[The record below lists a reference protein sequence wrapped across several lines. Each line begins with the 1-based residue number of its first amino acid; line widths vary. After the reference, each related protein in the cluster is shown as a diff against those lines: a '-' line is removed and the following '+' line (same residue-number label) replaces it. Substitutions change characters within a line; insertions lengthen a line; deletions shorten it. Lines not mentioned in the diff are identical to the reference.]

1 MRGEVVMREFFCS
14 CKYCQMQKTRFWAG
28 VRSFF
33 GALMWLIAPPRYV
46 PLPIRDEDD
55 PQTH

>member
-1 MRGEVVMREFFCS
+1 MREFFCS

-33 GALMWLIAPPRYV
+33 GALVWLIAPPRYV
-46 PLPIRDEDD
+46 PIPIRDEDD
-55 PQTH
+55 PPVP